1 MPRNEPLGSAP
12 FVATSSKYALGVS
25 STSFRKEQGP
35 PVERT
40 RRRRRRPR
48 VVVIAPLAVLLV
60 GALAIAWPFS
70 SSSSKSQSN
79 ATGVTITSTPIT
91 TAPADVRPVGKQA
104 SLRRLV
110 LYKTVGGAIS
120 PKSVVATNTGMV
132 LAQNMMYRH
141 SVTVYGSAGGLR
153 KTVSDAV
160 TLSQFGVTGHPGV
173 SHGAPVEAAVT
184 PDGNFAWISNYS
196 MYGAGFGPEG
206 SDECSPSSARA
217 AGVTDSF
224 VYRLN
229 LTTLSIDAV
238 ARAGMVPKYLAVT
251 PNGRYLVVSNWCSW
265 DAVVID
271 LTGNKVV
278 ARIPIGAYPRGIA
291 ISPDSQLAYIAIMG
305 SSVLDI
311 VNLSTMK
318 VVGQISVGSNVRHVV
333 MSPTDNRLLYVS
345 LNASGVV
352 EKVNRLTRQVIGRVH
367 TGSGCRTLA
376 ISADGTALFVVNYDS
391 NTMTML
397 RASDLHILQTVRT
410 GTHPVGVTYDAITGR
425 VWVAVYTGEIM
436 IYDTK

>member
-1 MPRNEPLGSAP
+1 MTE
-12 FVATSSKYALGVS
+12 
-25 STSFRKEQGP
+25 TSFPKERGP
-35 PVERT
+35 APQR
-40 RRRRRRPR
+40 RSRRRRRPPR
-48 VVVIAPLAVLLV
+48 FLLIGVTASLVLIGV
-60 GALAIAWPFS
+60 AITLPFTLGS
-70 SSSSKSQSN
+70 SSSQSN
-79 ATGVTITSTPIT
+79 AAGVTTTSTPPVT
-91 TAPADVRPVGKQA
+91 TPPGEVRPPGKQA
-104 SLRRLV
+104 SLRRLA

-141 SVTVYGSAGGLR
+141 TVTVYGSAGGLR
-153 KTVSDAV
+153 KTVSDSV
-160 TLSQFGVTGHPGV
+160 NLSQFGVTGHPGV
-173 SHGAPVEAAVT
+173 SRGAPVEAAVT

-206 SDECSPSSARA
+206 SDECTPGSARA

-229 LTTLSIDAV
+229 LTTLTVDAV

-271 LTGNKVV
+271 LSANKVV
-278 ARIPIGAYPRGIA
+278 ARVPVGAYPRGIA

-311 VNLSTMK
+311 VNLNTMK
-318 VVGQISVGSNVRHVV
+318 VVGQIPVGSNVRHVV
-333 MSPTDNRLLYVS
+333 MSPTDDRLLYVS

-352 EKVNRLTRQVIGRVH
+352 EKVNRVTRKVVGRVH

-391 NTMTML
+391 NSMTML
-397 RASDLHILQTVRT
+397 RAADLHILQTVHT
-410 GTHPVGVTYDAITGR
+410 GTHPIGVTYDAVTGR
-425 VWVAVYTGEIM
+425 VWVAIYTGAIM

>member
-1 MPRNEPLGSAP
+1 MGILAVVTGLVIVWPLGSRDST
-12 FVATSSKYALGVS
+12 TSSA
-25 STSFRKEQGP
+25 
-35 PVERT
+35 
-40 RRRRRRPR
+40 
-48 VVVIAPLAVLLV
+48 A
-60 GALAIAWPFS
+60 
-70 SSSSKSQSN
+70 
-79 ATGVTITSTPIT
+79 GVTSTT
-91 TAPADVRPVGKQA
+91 TQVTTPPAQVRPPGKQA

-160 TLSQFGVTGHPGV
+160 NLSHFGVTGHPGV
-173 SHGAPVEAAVT
+173 SRGAPVEAAVT

-206 SDECSPSSARA
+206 SDECSPGSARA
-217 AGVTDSF
+217 SGVTDSY

-229 LTTLSIDAV
+229 LATLNIDAV
-238 ARAGMVPKYLAVT
+238 ARAGMVPKYLAVS
-251 PNGRYLVVSNWCSW
+251 PNGKYLVVSNWCSW
-265 DAVVID
+265 DAVIID
-271 LTGNKVV
+271 LTLNKVV
-278 ARIPIGAYPRGIA
+278 ARIPVGAYPRGIA
-291 ISPDSQLAYIAIMG
+291 ISPDSQLAYVAIMG

-311 VNLSTMK
+311 INLTTFK
-318 VVGQISVGSNVRHVV
+318 VTGQISVGSNVRHVV
-333 MSPTDNRLLYVS
+333 MSPTDPRLLFVS

-352 EKVNRLTRQVIGRVH
+352 EKVNRFTHAVIGRVH

-397 RASDLHILQTVRT
+397 RSSDLHILQTVQT
-410 GTHPVGVTYDAITGR
+410 GTHPVGVTYDGVTGR
-425 VWVAVYTGEIM
+425 VWVAVYTGELM

>member
-1 MPRNEPLGSAP
+1 M
-12 FVATSSKYALGVS
+12 TSPG
-25 STSFRKEQGP
+25 FPKEQGP
-35 PVERT
+35 PPQRRQ
-40 RRRRRRPR
+40 RRRRSPR
-48 VVVIAPLAVLLV
+48 VLLV
-60 GALAIAWPFS
+60 GGVAVLLIVALAVTLPLSFGS
-70 SSSSKSQSN
+70 SDTQST
-79 ATGVTITSTPIT
+79 AASVSTTTPPVTTP
-91 TAPADVRPVGKQA
+91 PGEVRPPGKQA
-104 SLRRLV
+104 SLRHLV

-120 PKSVVATNTGMV
+120 PKSVVSTNTGMV

-141 SVTVYGSAGGLR
+141 TVTVYGSAGGLR
-153 KTVSDAV
+153 KTISDGV
-160 TLSQFGVTGHPGV
+160 NLSQFGVTGHPGV
-173 SHGAPVEAAVT
+173 SHGAPVEAAIT

-217 AGVTDSF
+217 AGVTDSY

-229 LTTLSIDAV
+229 LKTLNIDAV

-251 PNGRYLVVSNWCSW
+251 PDGRYLVVSNWCSW

-271 LTGNKVV
+271 LSGNKVV
-278 ARIPIGAYPRGIA
+278 ARVPVGAYPRGIA
-291 ISPDSQLAYIAIMG
+291 ISPDSQFAYIAIMG

-311 VNLSTMK
+311 LNLHTMK
-318 VVGQISVGSNVRHVV
+318 VVGQIPVGSNVRHVV
-333 MSPTDNRLLYVS
+333 MSPVDNRLLYVS

-352 EKVNRLTRQVIGRVH
+352 EKVNRLTHKVVGRVH

-397 RASDLHILQTVRT
+397 RAADLHILQTVHT
-410 GTHPVGVTYDAITGR
+410 GTHPIGVTYDAVTGR
-425 VWVAVYTGEIM
+425 VWVAIYTGAIM